1 MGWVPIGPNDS
12 ANVSVL
18 KVNLNI
24 CVFFFV
30 FEKEIDADYY
40 SDFKISSTASIGNR
54 PRVLSVQNTQ
64 YENPRN
70 NTVFC
75 SGVSFSLNPKKIAHT
90 IDGLLYFSLSSLFFF
105 TSL

>member
-54 PRVLSVQNTQ
+54 PSISVTFKFYPSRIRNTKTL
-64 YENPRN
+64 EM
-70 NTVFC
+70 T
-75 SGVSFSLNPKKIAHT
+75 
-90 IDGLLYFSLSSLFFF
+90 LFFVAVLV
-105 TSL
+105 SP